1 MRRLLLAAGAAL
13 VFFGPVQAAAQDH
26 SGPLLAQSVPASREQ
41 IQLSFAPLVRRASP
55 AVVNIYTRTRIK
67 TQRPSFAD
75 DPVFRR
81 FFGDRFMRALP
92 RERVQNALG
101 SGVVVRPNGLIVTNA
116 HVVRDADEIQVVFAD
131 KREFPAKVVLSDGR
145 YDLAVL
151 QIDTG
156 GETLPWLELRDSD
169 TVEVGDL
176 VLAIGNPFGL
186 QQTVTSGIIS
196 AVARSGGSVT
206 ESGFFLQTDA
216 AINPGNSGGA
226 LLTTDGRVVGINT
239 AIYSQNGGS
248 IGIGFATPSN
258 IVARIIDAAEK
269 GTRLSRPWLGVSV
282 QRVTADLAQ
291 SLGMPR
297 PQGVIVRILAEDGPA
312 ARAGVKVGDVLLTI
326 NGQPIDDESALR
338 FRLATQPVDAT
349 VKVRALRK
357 GQEETF
363 VVKITAPPE
372 SPPRDR
378 TRLTGRQPLTGI
390 TVMNMSPAVA
400 DEMALEQPPPGVIV
414 AEVPQGVFAAQ
425 FLKVGDY
432 IVGVNGRE
440 IDSVATLRAIVGG
453 QSERWSVSVRRD
465 GDVRTFNFRG

>member
-1 MRRLLLAAGAAL
+1 
-13 VFFGPVQAAAQDH
+13 
-26 SGPLLAQSVPASREQ
+26 
-41 IQLSFAPLVRRASP
+41 
-55 AVVNIYTRTRIK
+55 
-67 TQRPSFAD
+67 
-75 DPVFRR
+75 
-81 FFGDRFMRALP
+81 
-92 RERVQNALG
+92 
-101 SGVVVRPNGLIVTNA
+101 
-116 HVVRDADEIQVVFAD
+116 
-131 KREFPAKVVLSDGR
+131 
-145 YDLAVL
+145 
-151 QIDTG
+151 
-156 GETLPWLELRDSD
+156 
-169 TVEVGDL
+169 
-176 VLAIGNPFGL
+176 
-186 QQTVTSGIIS
+186 
-196 AVARSGGSVT
+196 
-206 ESGFFLQTDA
+206 
-216 AINPGNSGGA
+216 
-226 LLTTDGRVVGINT
+226 VVGINT

-291 SLGMPR
+291 SLGMSR

-312 ARAGVKVGDVLLTI
+312 ARAGVRVGDVLLTI

-349 VKVRALRK
+349 IKVQALRK

-372 SPPRDR
+372 LPPRDR

-400 DEMALEQPPPGVIV
+400 DEMALEQPPPGVVV

-440 IDSVATLRAIVGG
+440 IDSVATLRAIVSGRP
-453 QSERWSVSVRRD
+453 ERWSVSVRRD